1 MDKSVL
7 KKGDYLQRIKAMQE
21 QCRTKGLDAVF
32 IFANE
37 MEPANVRYFTKYR
50 PVFETT
56 AVVIPRSGDSVL
68 LIGPETETL
77 ARDHSVLENIKML
90 LAFRETSDP
99 DYPDIELDNF
109 MDIFTEMNDGEGV
122 SFLGLIGTN
131 LMTVQVYEGIKEAL
145 PDARLSKED
154 DLLRNLRM
162 VKSEKEISILRAAA
176 MIAGKGFEYAIGTI
190 KPGMTEI
197 EAAAECM
204 YGAYKNGA
212 EGLGFQIWCVS
223 GKATNQAIGIPTRRV
238 INKGEV
244 LQVSM
249 GVQVEGY
256 VSSFGRAIVY
266 GKMDDDVKQ
275 MFEVNLR
282 ANALTHELIHPGVE
296 AAEIARKVQSYIRK
310 EGLGDCIVY
319 GPAHGIGMME
329 CEFPFIE
336 STSEFVLKE
345 GMTFAVDTY
354 FAGSNFGMR
363 FEDTVAVTAD
373 GEEQFCDYMREIIN
387 L

>member
-1 MDKSVL
+1 MHKPVL
-7 KKGDYLQRIKAMQE
+7 IKNDYFQRIKAMQE
-21 QCRTKGLDAVF
+21 QCRKKGLDAVLV
-32 IFANE
+32 FANE
-37 MEPANVRYFTKYR
+37 TEPANVRYFTNYR

-56 AVVIPRSGDSVL
+56 AVVIPRSGESVL

-77 ARDHSVLENIKML
+77 ARDHSVLENYKML

-99 DYPDIELDNF
+99 DYPDIKLDNF
-109 MDIFTEMNDGEGV
+109 MNIFSEMNGGEGV
-122 SFLGLIGTN
+122 SSLGLIGTN

-145 PDARLSKED
+145 PDAELSKED
-154 DLLRNLRM
+154 DLFRNLRM
-162 VKSEKEISILRAAA
+162 VKTVKEISILREAAT
-176 MIAGKGFEYAIGTI
+176 IAGRAFEYAIGTI
-190 KPGMTEI
+190 RPGMTEI

-223 GKATNQAIGIPTRRV
+223 GKATNQAIGISTRRV
-238 INKGEV
+238 ITKGEV
-244 LQVSM
+244 LQISM
-249 GVQVEGY
+249 GVQIEGY

-266 GKMDDDVKQ
+266 GKMDDDVRQ
-275 MFEVNLR
+275 MFEVNLG
-282 ANALTHELIHPGVE
+282 ANALTHELIHPGAE
-296 AAEIARKVQSYIRK
+296 AAEIARKIQHYISK

-354 FAGSNFGMR
+354 LAGSDFGMR

-373 GEEQFCDYMREIIN
+373 GEEQFCNCMREIIN